1 MLALALLVVMGQE
14 ESTLK
19 PSMPGPVFNPSS
31 LPTTPAGTASQT
43 STFTPSSLGSGT
55 SLPGGSTN
63 PLIKKVSIVEGR
75 GTPCEMLAVIS
86 LCDDITIVRPTLVK
100 EPLVLSDAGPPLVP
114 HVQFVGLKAGR
125 TTCACGVSRDLA
137 QLVYDITVVGLE
149 EAMLPVA
156 RKVVVDAFERRYTR
170 RAVQVP

>member
-1 MLALALLVVMGQE
+1 MLALALLVVLAQE

-31 LPTTPAGTASQT
+31 LPTTPAGDG
-43 STFTPSSLGSGT
+43 STFNPSTLGSGT
-55 SLPGGSTN
+55 SLSGGN
-63 PLIKKVSIVEGR
+63 AQPLIKKLSIVEGR
-75 GTPCEMLAVIS
+75 GTPCEMLASTSI
-86 LCDDITIVRPTLVK
+86 CDDPSIVQARVVN
-100 EPLVLSDAGPPLVP
+100 EPLVVSDGKPPIVP
-114 HVQFVGLKAGR
+114 HLRFVGLKAGR
-125 TTCACGVSRDLA
+125 TTCSCSMGRELFG
-137 QLVYDITVVGLE
+137 LVYEITVIGLE